1 MRRSGFIDS
10 SVLMPLLVAGVL
22 ALAGVGGFAA
32 WARAGSTQPVDPPPV
47 LPAVR
52 AIPVTTDTL
61 FIGGF
66 ARGSF
71 EEALTTL
78 ASDLSPAERGMI
90 GRHLDKI
97 FLPLLTEG
105 GMQGGGRL
113 RLAYERTMRPDGTTR
128 SIQVLAAQAAV
139 GGSMHTVF
147 LYDQEA
153 KTGYYDDWGR
163 SLDPVPW
170 TGPLAR
176 MRVTSPFR
184 MDRMHPILR
193 RVLPHTGVD
202 LAASQGTPVYA
213 AADGSVAYA
222 SARGGYGNMVEV
234 RHPNGYSTRYA
245 HLSGIAAGVRVNSA
259 VRQGDLIGFV
269 GSTGLATG
277 PHLHYEVRRKGRPV
291 DPMSVQL
298 TATSTGHVGYD
309 LSWRRERQSLAHLLS
324 RAPYDASTGRTLGAD

>member
-1 MRRSGFIDS
+1 MRRSGFLDS
-10 SVLMPLLVAGVL
+10 SILAPLLAAAVL

-32 WARAGSTQPVDPPPV
+32 WARAGSTTEAPRPAV

-71 EEALTTL
+71 EQALAAL
-78 ASDLSPAERGMI
+78 ASDLSPDERGMI

-97 FLPLLTEG
+97 FLPLLKEG
-105 GMQGGGRL
+105 GLSQGGRL

-139 GGSMHTVF
+139 SGSMHTVF
-147 LYDQEA
+147 LYDQAE
-153 KTGYYDDWGR
+153 KPGYYDDWGR

-170 TGPLAR
+170 TGPLSR

-202 LAASQGTPVYA
+202 LAAAQGTPVHA

-222 SARGGYGNMVEV
+222 APRGGYGNLVEV

-245 HLSGIAAGVRVNSA
+245 HLSSIAVRPSAA
-259 VRQGDLIGFV
+259 VRQGDVIGYV
-269 GSTGLATG
+269 GATGLATG

-291 DPMSVQL
+291 DPMAVQL
-298 TATSTGHVGYD
+298 TATSTGHVGYE
-309 LSWRRERQSLAHLLS
+309 LSWRRERQALAYLLS
-324 RAPYDASTGRTLGAD
+324 RAPTAVSTGRTLGAE